1 MPSLHWSETKE
12 SAMNLDVARIEQE
25 IAEKSYSVEGFMPIG
40 SWGLNVR
47 ADQRN
52 YADTLAYLFK
62 QKIKQSF
69 SKNAVRADLFM
80 VQTPRTSRLFGDVS
94 LAPDNTLAQW
104 QNLSGG
110 VLTLFTGW
118 FHIIVYRYK
127 SPARIVIFVREPQ
140 YSFAAFRDH
149 LFEVIHKILFIF
161 KRFYIHAG
169 AVKWQDKV
177 CAFVGDRGSGKSTV
191 CLRLAKDGAQIISDD
206 HILFNKSGDDFL
218 ISGCEE
224 TVRVTEKTEKHLFD
238 SPLTENQ
245 NDYDG
250 VLKKEILL
258 KYYFDCIPFQDF
270 PIHDVFFTHVGNT
283 FKIYPISKQQAVINL
298 IEKTKAFFRFS
309 RPEDLNDYLA
319 YFSHLTSKTRLFD
332 LILSPDLEDLKNLL
346 YFLRGC

>member
-1 MPSLHWSETKE
+1 
-12 SAMNLDVARIEQE
+12 LDLDIARIE
-25 IAEKSYSVEGFMPIG
+25 EKITKKNYSAGGFMPIG
-40 SWGLNVR
+40 SWGLNVK

-62 QKIKQSF
+62 QKIKHSF
-69 SKNAVRADLFM
+69 PKNAVRADLLM
-80 VQTPRTSRLFGDVS
+80 VQTPRTSGLFSDAS
-94 LAPDNTLAQW
+94 LAPDNTTAHW
-104 QNLSGG
+104 QYLSGG

-118 FHIIVYRYK
+118 FHIIVYQDK

-149 LFEVIHKILFIF
+149 LFEVIHKILFFF

-169 AVKWQDKV
+169 AVKWEDRV

-206 HILFNKSGDDFL
+206 HILFNQSGDDLF

-224 TVRVTEKTEKHLFD
+224 TVRVTEKTEKGLFG
-238 SPLTENQ
+238 SLLTENQ

-258 KYYFDCIPFQDF
+258 KDYFDCIPFQDF
-270 PIHDVFFTHVGNT
+270 PIHDVFFVHVGDAFN
-283 FKIYPISKQQAVINL
+283 IYPISKQQAVINL
-298 IEKTKAFFRFS
+298 IEKTKAFFRFN

-319 YFSHLTSKTRLFD
+319 YFSKLTSQTRLFD
-332 LILSPDLEDLKNLL
+332 LMLSPDLGDLNKLIA
-346 YFLRGC
+346 FLSGS